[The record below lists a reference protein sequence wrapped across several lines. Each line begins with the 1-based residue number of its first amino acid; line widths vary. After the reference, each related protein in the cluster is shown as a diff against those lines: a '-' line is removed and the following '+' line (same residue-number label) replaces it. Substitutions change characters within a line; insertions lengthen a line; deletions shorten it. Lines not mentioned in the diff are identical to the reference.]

1 MTSFTISAP
10 SIRIL
15 VALCICLSGLWTS
28 NILNHPKTL
37 KSDLSTV
44 LSNRTLTLELPG
56 HGENSIAA
64 AYIPGSLSDGGRESI
79 FWCSL
84 LALASGG
91 AYIYDRI
98 RAHIWSQ
105 LSALNE
111 GAQAVPKGERLR
123 YHLNGVRNL
132 KFTGWIHSTG
142 DKDFFMACM
151 LSVLAIIGALFAT
164 IESGLQ
170 NITSDTVVKKAEHF
184 LSDSGAGENLTFGSS
199 AAHGSYTLE
208 SWTCQLVPL
217 IPISADDISARAR
230 DAVSQSCRDAHTSRY
245 ILLALLPLTIL
256 MLLTAIKP
264 HWFTFT
270 LGKDRAHPDWT
281 AVPLEDNESEDEDD
295 PMAGFGGN
303 AREQWLLE
311 EE

>member
-1 MTSFTISAP
+1 MTSLTTKAP
-10 SIRIL
+10 LLRIV
-15 VALCICLSGLWTS
+15 VALCISLLGYRTCD
-28 NILNHPKTL
+28 ILNRPL
-37 KSDLSTV
+37 PLAYDLSTL
-44 LSNRTLTLELPG
+44 LSNQTLTLKLPNNG
-56 HGENSIAA
+56 DTSIAA
-64 AYIPGSLSDGGRESI
+64 AYIPASLSDGGRELI

-105 LSALNE
+105 LSALDE
-111 GAQAVPKGERLR
+111 GAEAVPKGEKLK

-132 KFTGWIHSTG
+132 NLTGWIGSTG
-142 DKDFFMACM
+142 ERDFFMACF
-151 LSVLAIIGALFAT
+151 LSVPATFGLLYALIASGVQNFA
-164 IESGLQ
+164 
-170 NITSDTVVKKAEHF
+170 SDTVTKELEHF
-184 LSDSGAGENLTFGSS
+184 LSSSGAGNETFGSS

-217 IPISADDISARAR
+217 IPRSADEVSTRAR
-230 DAVSQSCRDAHTSRY
+230 DVVSQSCRDAHTSRY
-245 ILLALLPLTIL
+245 VLLAMLPLTIL
-256 MLLTAIKP
+256 MLLTAMKP

>member
-1 MTSFTISAP
+1 M
-10 SIRIL
+10 
-15 VALCICLSGLWTS
+15 
-28 NILNHPKTL
+28 
-37 KSDLSTV
+37 
-44 LSNRTLTLELPG
+44 TLELPG

-111 GAQAVPKGERLR
+111 GAQAVPKGKRLR

-132 KFTGWIHSTG
+132 NLTGWIHSTG

-151 LSVLAIIGALFAT
+151 LSILAIIGALFAT

-170 NITSDTVVKKAEHF
+170 NITSDTVAKKAEHF
-184 LSDSGAGENLTFGSS
+184 LSDSGAGGNLTLGSS

-245 ILLALLPLTIL
+245 ILLAMLPLTIL

>member
-1 MTSFTISAP
+1 MTSLTTKAP
-10 SIRIL
+10 SLRIV
-15 VALCICLSGLWTS
+15 VALCISLLGYRTCD
-28 NILNHPKTL
+28 ILNRPL
-37 KSDLSTV
+37 PLAYDLSTL
-44 LSNRTLTLELPG
+44 LSNQTLTLKLPNNG
-56 HGENSIAA
+56 DTSIAA
-64 AYIPGSLSDGGRESI
+64 AYIPASLSDGGRESI

-105 LSALNE
+105 LSALDE
-111 GAQAVPKGERLR
+111 GAKAVPKGEKLK

-132 KFTGWIHSTG
+132 NLTGWIGSTG
-142 DKDFFMACM
+142 ERDFFTACFF
-151 LSVLAIIGALFAT
+151 SVPATFGLLYALIA
-164 IESGLQ
+164 SGVQ
-170 NITSDTVVKKAEHF
+170 NVASDTVTKELEHF
-184 LSDSGAGENLTFGSS
+184 LSSSGAGNETFGSS

-217 IPISADDISARAR
+217 IPRSADEVSTRAR
-230 DAVSQSCRDAHTSRY
+230 DVVSQSCRDAHTSRY
-245 ILLALLPLTIL
+245 ILLAMLPLTIL
-256 MLLTAIKP
+256 MLLTALKP

-270 LGKDRAHPDWT
+270 LGKDRLHPDWM

>member
-1 MTSFTISAP
+1 MTSSTTKAP
-10 SIRIL
+10 LLRIV
-15 VALCICLSGLWTS
+15 VALCISLLGYRTCD
-28 NILNHPKTL
+28 ILNRPL
-37 KSDLSTV
+37 PLAYDLSTL
-44 LSNRTLTLELPG
+44 LSNQTLTLKLPNNG
-56 HGENSIAA
+56 DTSIAA
-64 AYIPGSLSDGGRESI
+64 AYIPASLSDGGRESI

-105 LSALNE
+105 LSVLDE
-111 GAQAVPKGERLR
+111 GAKAVPKGEKLK

-132 KFTGWIHSTG
+132 NLTGWIGSTG
-142 DKDFFMACM
+142 ERDFFMACF
-151 LSVLAIIGALFAT
+151 LSVPATFGLLYALIA
-164 IESGLQ
+164 SGVQ
-170 NITSDTVVKKAEHF
+170 NVASDTVTKELEHF
-184 LSDSGAGENLTFGSS
+184 LSSSGAGNETFGSS

-208 SWTCQLVPL
+208 SWTCQLAPL
-217 IPISADDISARAR
+217 IPRSADEVSTRAR
-230 DAVSQSCRDAHTSRY
+230 DVVSQSCRDAHTSRY
-245 ILLALLPLTIL
+245 ILLAMLPFTIL

-281 AVPLEDNESEDEDD
+281 AVPLEDNESEEEDD